1 MTTADSSARAAQHI
15 ALLLAKHGDELARH
29 IRRLVRDDDAAQDI
43 LQDTM
48 IRAHGALSRLAAD
61 SNERAWLYRIAT
73 NASLNHLRS
82 RTREREALR
91 RHAAERE
98 TAAEPH
104 ADGRQGRAEARRA
117 ALWAHVARLPARQ
130 RLALTLRIVDELD
143 YEEIARRVGGSAAT
157 ARANV
162 YQATK
167 KLRLGVE
174 DAL

>member
-1 MTTADSSARAAQHI
+1 MTSADSSTQAAQHL
-15 ALLLAKHGDELARH
+15 ALLLAKHGEELARH
-29 IRRLVRDDDAAQDI
+29 IRRMLRDDDAAQDV

-48 IRAHGALSRLAAD
+48 IRAHRALPRLAAG

-73 NASLNHLRS
+73 NTSLNHLRS
-82 RTREREALR
+82 QARERDALR

-98 TAAEPH
+98 ATVELH
-104 ADGRQGRAEARRA
+104 ADGRHERDEARRA
-117 ALWAHVARLPARQ
+117 ALWAQVARLPARQ
-130 RLALTLRIVDELD
+130 RLALTLRLVDELD

-167 KLRLGVE
+167 KLRLGV
-174 DAL
+174 DR

>member
-1 MTTADSSARAAQHI
+1 MTPADSSAQVAHRI
-15 ALLLAKHGDELARH
+15 AFLLAKHGDELARH
-29 IRRLVRDDDAAQDI
+29 IRRMVRDDDAAQDI

-48 IRAHGALSRLAAD
+48 IRAHHALSRLAAG

-73 NASLNHLRS
+73 NASLNHIRA

-98 TAAEPH
+98 TAVELH
-104 ADGRQGRAEARRA
+104 ADARRERDEA
-117 ALWAHVARLPARQ
+117 TRVALWAQVARLPARQ

-162 YQATK
+162 YQATR
-167 KLRLGVE
+167 KLRRGVH
-174 DAL
+174 AL

>member
-1 MTTADSSARAAQHI
+1 MTPAEHSTRTAHRI
-15 ALLLAKHGDELARH
+15 AVLLAKHGDELARH
-29 IRRLVRDDDAAQDI
+29 IRRMVRDDDAAQDI
-43 LQDTM
+43 LQDTI
-48 IRAHGALSRLAAD
+48 IRAHRALARLAAG

-73 NASLNHLRS
+73 NTSLNHLRS

-91 RHAAERE
+91 RHAVERE
-98 TAAEPH
+98 TAVEPH
-104 ADGRQGRAEARRA
+104 ADARPERDEEQRE

-162 YQATK
+162 YQATR

-174 DAL
+174 AP

>member
-1 MTTADSSARAAQHI
+1 MTPAEPSARAAHRI
-15 ALLLAKHGDELARH
+15 AVLLAKHGEELARH
-29 IRRLVRDDDAAQDI
+29 IRRMVRDDEAAQDI

-48 IRAHGALSRLAAD
+48 IRAHGALSRLAAG

-73 NASLNHLRS
+73 NTSLNHLRS
-82 RTREREALR
+82 QAREREALR

-98 TAAEPH
+98 ASVEPH
-104 ADGRQGRAEARRA
+104 ADRRHERDEARRE

-162 YQATK
+162 YQATR

-174 DAL
+174 DL

>member
-1 MTTADSSARAAQHI
+1 MTPADSSAQAAHHI
-15 ALLLAKHGDELARH
+15 AFLLAKHGDELARH
-29 IRRLVRDDDAAQDI
+29 IRRMVRDDDAAQDI

-48 IRAHGALSRLAAD
+48 IRAHRALPRLAPG

-73 NASLNHLRS
+73 NTSLNHLRS

-91 RHAAERE
+91 RHASERE
-98 TAAEPH
+98 TAVEPQ
-104 ADGRQGRAEARRA
+104 ADAPRERDEAQRN

-143 YEEIARRVGGSAAT
+143 YEEIARRIGGSAAT

-162 YQATK
+162 YQATR
-167 KLRLGVE
+167 KLRLEVN
-174 DAL
+174 AL

>member
-1 MTTADSSARAAQHI
+1 MTTADRSALAAHRI
-15 ALLLAKHGDELARH
+15 AVLLAKHGDELARH
-29 IRRLVRDDDAAQDI
+29 IRRMVRDDEAAQDI

-48 IRAHGALSRLAAD
+48 IRAHGALSRLAAG

-98 TAAEPH
+98 TSADPRG
-104 ADGRQGRAEARRA
+104 DGRRDRDETERA
-117 ALWAHVARLPARQ
+117 ALWAGVARLPERQ

-162 YQATK
+162 YQATR
-167 KLRLGVE
+167 KLRLGV
-174 DAL
+174 AP